1 MKKFAS
7 MFLAILFFPAW
18 VLGAALMEGMVEK
31 VDKDKKQIVLKTDKG
46 QETVEFTSGTKGAEK
61 AKVGDKITVTYT
73 QKGEKLVAS
82 EIIVAKGETKTAPSE
97 KPAPPSEKKEKT
109 SAPGDMK

>member
-1 MKKFAS
+1 MTKIAT
-7 MFLAILFFPAW
+7 MLMAVLLFPAL
-18 VLGAALMEGMVEK
+18 VLGAELMGTVEK
-31 VDKDKKQIVLKTDKG
+31 LDKEKKQIMLKTAKG

-82 EIIVAKGETKTAPSE
+82 EIIVAKGETKTSPSE
-97 KPAPPSEKKEKT
+97 NPAPPSGKEKK
-109 SAPGDMK
+109 SAPADVK